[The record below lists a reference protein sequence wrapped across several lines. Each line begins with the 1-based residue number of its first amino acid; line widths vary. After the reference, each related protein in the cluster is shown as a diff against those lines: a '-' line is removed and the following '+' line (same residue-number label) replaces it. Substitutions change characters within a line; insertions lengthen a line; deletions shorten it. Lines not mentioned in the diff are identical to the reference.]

1 MKRLLPALFL
11 VLLFAACN
19 GGSNKKATPAAS
31 TVDYSQVAIPH
42 FNADS
47 AYQFVA
53 DQVAFGF
60 RTPNTAA
67 QSRCADYLARQMGRW
82 CDTVIVQDF
91 PATLW
96 DGTTVRGKNIIASI
110 EAPASAST
118 GKRLLLAAHW
128 DSRLWAD
135 HDPDQDNHR
144 KPIAGANDGASGVG
158 VLMEMARIISAQRP
172 AVAIDFVFF
181 DVEDQGCPEW
191 ADNYVEDSWC
201 KGSQYWSQHPH
212 VPYYTAVYGVLLDM
226 VGTEQPRYTKEQ
238 ISRQYAAGVMN
249 KMWAVAAALGH
260 DKIFENIETDPIL
273 DDHYYVNRMAGIPM
287 IDIVQNTRGISFFQH
302 WHTVNDNLE
311 HVDKNTLRI
320 TAEVILK
327 TIYGDYGIQSN

>member
-1 MKRLLPALFL
+1 MRKLFTAFAFL
-11 VLLFAACN
+11 VLLAACN
-19 GGSNKKATPAAS
+19 GKSNKNATPAAAS
-31 TVDYSQVAIPH
+31 GIDYSQVAIPA

-60 RTPNTAA
+60 RTPNTVA
-67 QSRCADYLARQMGRW
+67 QSRCADYLASQMRRW

-110 EAPASAST
+110 EAPAASGT

-135 HDPDQDNHR
+135 HDEDKDNHR
-144 KPIAGANDGASGVG
+144 KPIPGANDGASGVG

-172 AVAIDFVFF
+172 SVSIDFIFF

-191 ADNYVEDSWC
+191 ADTYVEDSWC
-201 KGSQYWSQHPH
+201 KGSQYWSRNPH
-212 VPYYTAVYGVLLDM
+212 MPYYTAVYGVLLDM
-226 VGTEQPRYTKEQ
+226 VGTQQPRYTKEE
-238 ISRQYAAGVMN
+238 ISRQFAGNVMN
-249 KMWAVAAALGH
+249 KMWTAAAALGY
-260 DKIFENIETDPIL
+260 DKVFENRDTDPIL
-273 DDHYYVNRMAGIPM
+273 DDHYYVNRLANIPM
-287 IDIVQNTRGISFFQH
+287 IDIVQNSHGISFFKH
-302 WHTVNDNLE
+302 WHTVNDDLD
-311 HVDKNTLRI
+311 HIDKNTLRI
-320 TAEVILK
+320 TAEVVLK
-327 TIYGDYGIQSN
+327 TIYGDYGTK